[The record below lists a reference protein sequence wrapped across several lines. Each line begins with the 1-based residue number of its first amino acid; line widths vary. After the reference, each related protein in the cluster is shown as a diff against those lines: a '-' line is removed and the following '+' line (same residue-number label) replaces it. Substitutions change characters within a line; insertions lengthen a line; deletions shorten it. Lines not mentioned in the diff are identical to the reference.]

1 MKNLEETAEFLEMC
15 HLPRINQGEIENIN
29 KPIISNAIE
38 SKILKLPTKS
48 KFQVQVH
55 GFTDELYQ
63 TFKED
68 LTPIL
73 KLF

>member
-1 MKNLEETAEFLEMC
+1 MNNLEETAEFLEMC
-15 HLPRINQGEIENIN
+15 NLPRMNQEEIENIN
-29 KPIISNAIE
+29 KSIINNEIE
-38 SKILKLPTKS
+38 SKILKVPTKS

-68 LTPIL
+68 FTPIL

>member
-1 MKNLEETAEFLEMC
+1 MKNLEETAELC

-29 KPIISNAIE
+29 KPIISNEIE